1 MSHQHKV
8 VAIVG
13 STSAVSRT
21 KALAE
26 AIVETLAT
34 RVPVA
39 VEYLEL
45 RTLAPQIG
53 TAFDKSGLGP
63 QALAALKAIEGAD
76 LIVAATPVYKAS
88 YSGLFKHLID
98 FIAPDALVGRPVLLA
113 ATGGSDRHALV
124 VDQSLRSLF
133 SFFRAQTVPSAVYAS
148 EGDFDGY
155 TVRSEPLKA
164 RILEAARQAER
175 LLGGTSVR
183 PREEALLAAA

>member
-21 KALAE
+21 RALAE
-26 AIVETLAT
+26 TIVETLAT
-34 RVPVA
+34 RVPVS

-45 RTLAPQIG
+45 RALAPQIG

-63 QALAALKAIEGAD
+63 LALAALKSIEGAD

-133 SFFRAQTVPSAVYAS
+133 SFFRAHTIPSAVYAS
-148 EGDFDGY
+148 EADFEGY
-155 TVRSEPLKA
+155 SVRSEPLKA
-164 RILEAARQAER
+164 RILEAARQAEQ
-175 LLGGTSVR
+175 LLGR
-183 PREEALLAAA
+183 PVLRREQEALLVEA